1 MPTITWTLNDQEL
14 SRNRSDITS
23 QSSMLV
29 IENIN
34 AKDGGKYECTAEN
47 EVQGSNYQKKSK
59 NLLSLS
65 K

>member
-1 MPTITWTLNDQEL
+1 MPTITWKLNDQNL

-47 EVQGSNYQKKSK
+47 EAWGSNF
-59 NLLSLS
+59 
-65 K
+65 

>member
-1 MPTITWTLNDQEL
+1 
-14 SRNRSDITS
+14 
-23 QSSMLV
+23 MLV

-59 NLLSLS
+59 NWLSLN
-65 K
+65 KW